1 MTGVSRLL
9 LKHHVGP
16 LDHPARHITVALAG
30 CRAVALVIVLASP
43 RRESDVSQLRFRPL
57 VGLLDWSYPDILF
70 KHCLTF

>member
-30 CRAVALVIVLASP
+30 CRAVSLVIVLASP
-43 RRESDVSQLRFRPL
+43 GRESDGSQLCFRQL
-57 VGLLDWSYPDILF
+57 VGPLN
-70 KHCLTF
+70 CLTRTFCNNTV